1 MVLIEACSRGDGF
14 DFHPPIREPRSV
26 SATPVTTSGAADPTA
41 EATAIAKQ
49 FVSARL
55 ARRCTPDYPGRIP
68 QTMAESYAIQDIAIG
83 LAPDTVVG
91 WKVGGVP
98 PAQRPKLGVHRLAGA
113 IFSANVWPAT
123 ADRSTPLPEIE
134 GGFAA
139 VEAEFIAQIGADA
152 DPAKTEWTI
161 DEARALIDKVFVGVE
176 LAGSPLSAIN
186 DLGSA
191 VVASDF
197 GNNGGL
203 VVGPELEDWR
213 ETLDDIQVETFING
227 ASVGVGG
234 SPSLEGGA
242 MESVRFLLEH
252 CARWGRPLKAGV
264 LVSTGAVTGVHR
276 VHAGDQAVCIFKD
289 IAELQC
295 SVVRAEAK

>member
-1 MVLIEACSRGDGF
+1 M
-14 DFHPPIREPRSV
+14 
-26 SATPVTTSGAADPTA
+26 SATPVPDSGPAAALSADHA
-41 EATAIAKQ
+41 DIARQ
-49 FVSARL
+49 FVEARL
-55 ARRCTPDYPGRIP
+55 AARCTPDYPGAIP
-68 QTMAESYAIQDIAIG
+68 QSMAESYAIQDIAIG
-83 LAPDTVVG
+83 LFPDEVVG

-98 PAQRPKLGVHRLAGA
+98 PAQQPTLGIHRLAGA
-113 IFSANVWPAT
+113 IFARNVWPAPGDT
-123 ADRSTPLPEIE
+123 VVPRPESE

-139 VEAEFIAQIGADA
+139 VESEFIARIGADA
-152 DPAKTEWTI
+152 DPAKTDWTI
-161 DEARALIDKVFVGVE
+161 EEATAAVDKVFIGVE

-203 VVGPELEDWR
+203 MIGPEVENWR
-213 ETLDDIQVETFING
+213 ERLDGIKVETVING
-227 ASVGVGG
+227 ASVGTGG
-234 SPSLEGGA
+234 SLSLAGGA

-252 CARWGRPLKAGV
+252 CARWGRPLKAGT

-276 VHAGDQAVCIFKD
+276 VHAGDEAVCIFKG
-289 IAELQC
+289 IAELHC

>member
-1 MVLIEACSRGDGF
+1 M
-14 DFHPPIREPRSV
+14 
-26 SATPVTTSGAADPTA
+26 SATPVPDSGSAAALTA
-41 EATAIAKQ
+41 GHADIARQ
-49 FVSARL
+49 FVEARL
-55 ARRCTPDYPGRIP
+55 VARCTPDYPGALP
-68 QTMAESYAIQDIAIG
+68 QSMAESYAIQDIAIG
-83 LAPDTVVG
+83 LFPDEVVG

-98 PAQRPKLGVHRLAGA
+98 PAQQLKLGIHRLAGA
-113 IFSANVWPAT
+113 IFARNVWPAPGDT
-123 ADRSTPLPEIE
+123 VVPLPEIE

-139 VEAEFIAQIGADA
+139 VESEFIARIGADA
-152 DPAKTEWTI
+152 DPAKTDWTVE
-161 DEARALIDKVFVGVE
+161 EATAAVDKVFIGVE

-203 VVGPELEDWR
+203 MIGPEVENWR
-213 ETLDDIQVETFING
+213 ERLDGIEVETVING
-227 ASVGVGG
+227 ASVGTGG
-234 SPSLEGGA
+234 SLSLAGGA

-252 CARWGRPLKAGV
+252 CARWGRPLKAGT

-276 VHAGDQAVCIFKD
+276 VRAGDEAVCIFKG
-289 IAELQC
+289 IAELHC

>member
-1 MVLIEACSRGDGF
+1 M
-14 DFHPPIREPRSV
+14 
-26 SATPVTTSGAADPTA
+26 SATPVTMSGQEAGSVESRAA
-41 EATAIAKQ
+41 EAAAIARA

-55 ARRCTPDYPGRIP
+55 ERRCTPDYPGRIP
-68 QTMAESYAIQDIAIG
+68 ETVAESYAIQDIAIG
-83 LAPDTVVG
+83 LVSDTVAG

-98 PAQRPKLGVHRLAGA
+98 PPQRPKLGVHRIAGA
-113 IFSANVWPAT
+113 IFSRNVWPAV
-123 ADRSTPLPEIE
+123 ADRAAALPEIE

-139 VEAEFIAQIGADA
+139 VEAEFIARIGADA
-152 DPAKTEWTI
+152 DPAKTEWTLE
-161 DEARALIDKVFVGVE
+161 EARAVIDKVFVGVE

-203 VVGPELEDWR
+203 VVGPELTDWR
-213 ETLDDIQVETFING
+213 DRLDDIEAETFVNG
-227 ASVGVGG
+227 VSVGAGG

-252 CARWGRPLKAGV
+252 CARWGRPLKAGL

-276 VHAGDQAVCIFKD
+276 VHAGDQAVCVFKG
-289 IAELQC
+289 IAELHC
-295 SVVRAEAK
+295 SVVRAEAE